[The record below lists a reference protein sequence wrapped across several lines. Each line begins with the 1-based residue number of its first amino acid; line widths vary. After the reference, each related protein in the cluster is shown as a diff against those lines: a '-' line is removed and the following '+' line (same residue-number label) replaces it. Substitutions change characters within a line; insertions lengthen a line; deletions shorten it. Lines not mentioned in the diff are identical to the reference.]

1 MDQAFTSSKRYFS
14 IIVSINL
21 IMLMVLPIQ
30 IAKIIIN
37 QRGSLIYYY
46 EDEIHNKFGGDD
58 VTCVGDMRLCN
69 LDK

>member
-1 MDQAFTSSKRYFS
+1 
-14 IIVSINL
+14 
-21 IMLMVLPIQ
+21 MLMVLPIQ